1 MTVANRLMVM
11 TFRGITS
18 LICRIH
24 DEQLDRVPDR
34 GPLIIVGNHVNLIEI
49 PILYTRL
56 QPRSV
61 TGLVLASRWNTF
73 WTRWLLEIGGAI
85 PLRRG
90 EADIA
95 ALRKAKEMLAKGYI
109 VAIAPEGTRSGDGRL
124 GKAHAG
130 VVSLALQSQAP
141 LLPVVFYGAENYVQN
156 MLHLHR
162 TDFRI
167 VVGRPFYLDP
177 GGKKVN
183 RMLRQEMLNEIM
195 YQLAGLLPNEYRGN
209 YADLGLATQKY
220 LKFHNRAQLAT
231 S

>member
-24 DEQLDRVPDR
+24 DEHLAQVPDR
-34 GPLIIVGNHVNLIEI
+34 GPLILVGNHVNLIEI

-56 QPRSV
+56 QPRRV

-95 ALRKAKEMLAKGYI
+95 ALRKAKAMLANGYI

-130 VVSLALQSQAP
+130 VVSLALHSQAP
-141 LLPVVFYGAENYVQN
+141 LLPVVFYGGERYVQN
-156 MLHLHR
+156 MLRLRR
-162 TDFRI
+162 TDFHI
-167 VVGRPFYLDP
+167 VVGQPFYLDS
-177 GGKKVN
+177 GGVKVV
-183 RMLRQEMLNEIM
+183 RRVRQQMLDEIM
-195 YQLAGLLPNEYRGN
+195 YRLATLLPSEYRGV
-209 YADLGLATQKY
+209 YADLEKATDNY
-220 LKFHNRAQLAT
+220 LKFNK
-231 S
+231 